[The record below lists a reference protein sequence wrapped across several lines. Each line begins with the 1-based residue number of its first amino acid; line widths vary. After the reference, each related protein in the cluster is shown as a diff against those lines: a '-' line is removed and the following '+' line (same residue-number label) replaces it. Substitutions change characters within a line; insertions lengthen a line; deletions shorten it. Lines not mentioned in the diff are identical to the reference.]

1 MALKIYYVDDE
12 PELCELFEDLFSE
25 QDVVIKSF
33 PDPLMALEEI
43 NQNPPDVLFMDYR
56 MPGLSGVE
64 LAQKTS
70 LEIRKYLISGENN
83 LRTEYPFE
91 RILAKPLDTL
101 LIREIIKS
109 FQK

>member
-12 PELCELFEDLFSE
+12 PELCELFEDLFSDN
-25 QDVVIKSF
+25 DVLIKSF
-33 PDPLMALEEI
+33 PDPLKALEEI

-56 MPGLSGVE
+56 MPGLSGVD
-64 LAQKTS
+64 LAKKTS
-70 LEIRKYLISGENN
+70 GEIKKFLISGENN
-83 LRTEYPFE
+83 LRPDYPFE
-91 RILAKPLDTL
+91 RILSKPLDTS

>member
-1 MALKIYYVDDE
+1 MALKIFYVDDE

-25 QDVVIKSF
+25 NDVHIKSF
-33 PDPLMALEEI
+33 PDPLQALEEI
-43 NQNPPDVLFMDYR
+43 NQNPPDLLFMDYR

-64 LAQKTS
+64 LAHKTS
-70 LEIRKYLISGENN
+70 VEIKKYLISGENN
-83 LRTEYPFE
+83 LRPDYPFE
-91 RILAKPLDTL
+91 GILSKPLDTL